1 MANPKILVAIG
12 TRPEAIKLAPVVRA
26 LAAAPWADVRVVATA
41 QHRELLDPVLRFF
54 EVRVDHDLDA
64 MRADQSPA
72 ELAARLTAGL
82 DRVIAAE
89 RPAVVVA
96 QGDTTTTLVAA
107 LAAFWR
113 RVPFAHVEAGLRTGD
128 LARPFPEEGHR
139 RMVAQ
144 VAALHFAPTEIAKQ
158 NLLREG
164 IAAANVHVVGNPVVD
179 AVMWSAPRVDALRFV
194 PTAGKRLVFVTVH
207 RRESFGEPLA
217 NVCAA
222 LRAIADRGD
231 VEVLVA
237 VHPNPNV
244 RDAVHRALD
253 GHGAIRLSPP
263 LAYPDAIAAMR
274 ASVLILT
281 DSGGIQEE
289 APTLGRPVLVLRDV
303 TERREA
309 VDAGAALVVGTSTER
324 IVAAA
329 TRLLD
334 DEAAHAAMAVVRFPF
349 GGGDSAAA
357 IVRVLERSFA

>member
-1 MANPKILVAIG
+1 MAKPKILVAVG

-26 LAAAPWADVRVVATA
+26 LAAAAWCDVRVVATA

-54 EVRVDHDLDA
+54 EVQVDHDLDA
-64 MRADQSPA
+64 MRAEQSIA
-72 ELAARLTAGL
+72 ELAARMVGAL

-89 RPAVVVA
+89 RPAMVIA

-128 LARPFPEEGHR
+128 LERPFPEEGHR
-139 RMVAQ
+139 RMVAA
-144 VAALHFAPTEIAKQ
+144 VTKLHFAPTELAKE

-164 IAAANVHVVGNPVVD
+164 VAATEVHVVGNTVVD
-179 AVMWSAPRVDALRFV
+179 AVQWAAPRVDASRV
-194 PTAGKRLVFVTVH
+194 APRAGKRLVFVTAH

-222 LRAIADRGD
+222 LRTIADHGD
-231 VEVLVA
+231 VEILFPL
-237 VHPNPNV
+237 HPNPAV
-244 RDAVHRALD
+244 RGAVQRALGD
-253 GHGAIRLSPP
+253 HAAIRLSPP

-274 ASVLILT
+274 ACTLILT

-289 APTLGRPVLVLRDV
+289 APALGKPVLVLRDV

-309 VDAGAALVVGTSTER
+309 IDAGAALVVGTSTER

-329 TRLLD
+329 RRLLD
-334 DEAAHAAMAVVRFPF
+334 DAAAYAAMAVVRFPF
-349 GGGDSAAA
+349 GRGDSAAA
-357 IVRVLERSFA
+357 IARVLERTFA